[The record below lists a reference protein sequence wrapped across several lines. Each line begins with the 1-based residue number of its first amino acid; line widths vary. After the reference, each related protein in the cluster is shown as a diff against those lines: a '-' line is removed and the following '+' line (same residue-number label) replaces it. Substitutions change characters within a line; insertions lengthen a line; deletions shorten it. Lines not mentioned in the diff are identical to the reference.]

1 MKRAPKRWQIFS
13 QEIVILRLDGSRER
27 RRDVLVWRRFRA
39 LSRCLKPVPWD
50 LVLKQLFGH
59 FLVAEALDFCA
70 DGG

>member
-13 QEIVILRLDGSRER
+13 QEIVILPWVRQESEGEMFRWASLPVFSRR
-27 RRDVLVWRRFRA
+27 
-39 LSRCLKPVPWD
+39 LKPATRG
-50 LVLKQLFGH
+50 LVFEQLFGH